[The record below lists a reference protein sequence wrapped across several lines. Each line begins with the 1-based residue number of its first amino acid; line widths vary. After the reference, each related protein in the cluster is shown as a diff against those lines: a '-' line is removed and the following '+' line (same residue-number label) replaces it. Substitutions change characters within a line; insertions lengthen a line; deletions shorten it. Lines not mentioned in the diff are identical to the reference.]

1 MSDKIIGHVYMVR
14 MSVDNKVGTT
24 ISDSTVF
31 VLANVPDKPMP
42 PARISDGKILTI
54 TMIPPASD
62 GGS

>member
-1 MSDKIIGHVYMVR
+1 MVR